1 MANKELETLF
11 ADQSFDLPKWVG
23 RGRIPSHYKRLT
35 CSKKEAD
42 RLARIGFVTIAKYYG
57 DKLFYTQ
64 SLIAGAVFSGD
75 YDKITVVT
83 PSAYGKLIAD
93 DEPVLTRYGWKNHG
107 DLVVGDEVI
116 APNGEFV
123 KVIYV
128 HPKGVANRVVKF
140 ADGSEVKCHENH
152 LWAVDY
158 RDTRTNEKSVKVRSV
173 AEMEKAKVTFQSGRE
188 KGRSKYHVIKR
199 DAVKGEER
207 ELGVPPYVM
216 GVWLGDG
223 STTKGQIT
231 FDTND
236 RAVFDKCRE
245 FYPNGSEWTHKT
257 TGVHTGSLIGLAD
270 DLSYYDMCFQ
280 RKDTPRKH
288 IPEEYLTASIEQR
301 LELLAGLIDTDGYV
315 DKERRDHARVVFTTC
330 DAELKDSFEALIS
343 TFGWRVSTT
352 VVPPHVSS
360 SGIVGKKDVYVTSF
374 SPDMTIPCVLPRK
387 QIAEGHFAR
396 KRSLGITAIEPIEP
410 VQGNCI
416 TVEGGLYCVGK
427 RLIPTHNSWLMGR
440 IANIMAFEGEPT
452 YVVAAVQD
460 GTKMIM
466 GHVAQSLQ
474 NVAPEVKNALLNKK
488 DQIEKLTTTLS
499 KQKIAFANGGFV
511 EPITTG
517 DTYDD
522 NIAQNKV
529 VGKPGNYIID
539 EAALVSEESFA
550 ELGRAEF
557 AKVDGDNY
565 KRVMISN
572 PHQPGFFYSELT
584 KPQEEMGKREIII
597 WMDALS
603 AVEEERL
610 TKEKVFRGTFAKHRS
625 TLRRYLLC
633 VLDEDGEGMM
643 SMPDV
648 YQAPVEGDYIQY
660 FMGVDSAYKGKDN
673 IEVTITAVGK
683 DEVLNKTGLFVE
695 KTTKIVKKHWVE
707 GKTPKDI
714 INQIARIAR
723 NYNVALCCIDV
734 GWGVWLTEGLRDKGI
749 NVMGIN
755 FGAQPT
761 RARVRNKEY
770 SATNAANKRA
780 EMHLD
785 FQDLSDNRVLMVSE
799 EVRDAISDT
808 LPYITSE
815 RRASGKIQIK
825 PKEAIKAVIGKS
837 PDEFDSVLLSIHAVV
852 LFYENTAFAIT

>member
-11 ADQSFDLPKWVG
+11 EQQTYDLPKWVG

-57 DKLFYTQ
+57 DNLFYTQ
-64 SLIAGAVFSGD
+64 SVIAGAVFSGD
-75 YDKITVVT
+75 YDKITVIT
-83 PSAYGKLIAD
+83 PSSYGK
-93 DEPVLTRYGWKNHG
+93 
-107 DLVVGDEVI
+107 
-116 APNGEFV
+116 
-123 KVIYV
+123 
-128 HPKGVANRVVKF
+128 
-140 ADGSEVKCHENH
+140 
-152 LWAVDY
+152 
-158 RDTRTNEKSVKVRSV
+158 
-173 AEMEKAKVTFQSGRE
+173 
-188 KGRSKYHVIKR
+188 
-199 DAVKGEER
+199 
-207 ELGVPPYVM
+207 
-216 GVWLGDG
+216 
-223 STTKGQIT
+223 
-231 FDTND
+231 
-236 RAVFDKCRE
+236 
-245 FYPNGSEWTHKT
+245 
-257 TGVHTGSLIGLAD
+257 
-270 DLSYYDMCFQ
+270 
-280 RKDTPRKH
+280 
-288 IPEEYLTASIEQR
+288 
-301 LELLAGLIDTDGYV
+301 
-315 DKERRDHARVVFTTC
+315 
-330 DAELKDSFEALIS
+330 
-343 TFGWRVSTT
+343 
-352 VVPPHVSS
+352 
-360 SGIVGKKDVYVTSF
+360 
-374 SPDMTIPCVLPRK
+374 
-387 QIAEGHFAR
+387 
-396 KRSLGITAIEPIEP
+396 
-410 VQGNCI
+410 
-416 TVEGGLYCVGK
+416 
-427 RLIPTHNSWLMGR
+427 SWLMGR

-557 AKVDGDNY
+557 AKLGGENY

-572 PHQPGFFYSELT
+572 PHQPGFFYSEVT
-584 KPQEEMGKREIII
+584 KPDEEIPKREIII
-597 WMDALS
+597 WMDALT

-610 TKEKVFRGTFAKHRS
+610 TKEKVLYGTFAKHRS

-648 YQAPVEGDYIQY
+648 YQAPYEGEYTQY

-673 IEVTITAVGK
+673 IEVTITAVGGGK
-683 DEVLNKTGLFVE
+683 IWVE
-695 KTTKIVKKHWVE
+695 KTIKIVKKHWVE

-714 INQIARIAR
+714 INQISRIAR
-723 NYNVALCCIDV
+723 EYEVALCCIDV
-734 GWGVWLTEGLRDKGI
+734 GWGVWLTEGLRDKHV

-755 FGAQPT
+755 FGSAPT
-761 RARVRNKEY
+761 KQRVRNKEY
-770 SATNAANKRA
+770 SATNAANMRA

-785 FQDLSDNRVLMVSE
+785 FQDLVDNRVLLISE
-799 EVRDAISDT
+799 EVRDQIKDT

-815 RRASGKIQIK
+815 RKASGKIQIK
-825 PKEAIKAVIGKS
+825 PKEAIKAILGKS

-852 LFYENTAFAIT
+852 LFYENTTFAIT